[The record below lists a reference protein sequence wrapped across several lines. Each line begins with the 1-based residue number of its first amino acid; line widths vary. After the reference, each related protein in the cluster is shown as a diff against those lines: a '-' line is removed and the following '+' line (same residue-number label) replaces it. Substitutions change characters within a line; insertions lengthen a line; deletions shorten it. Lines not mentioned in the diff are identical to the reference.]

1 MVQILFTVSDMLNKI
16 NGSALRNFTISIID
30 DNRDVELF
38 SASVLGRDVGVS
50 ESLDDFIMRICTSER
65 DKRSLTAVLDKGVV
79 THSMNRYGK
88 MTEIII
94 YI

>member
-1 MVQILFTVSDMLNKI
+1 MVQILFTVRDLLNKI
-16 NGSALRNFTISIID
+16 NGSLLRNFTISIVD
-30 DNRDVELF
+30 DKRDVELF

-50 ESLDDFIMRICTSER
+50 ESLDDFIMRICTSEK

-79 THSMNRYGK
+79 TYSTNRYGK
-88 MTEIII
+88 MTELII

>member
-1 MVQILFTVSDMLNKI
+1 MVQILFTVRDMLNKI
-16 NGSALRNFTISIID
+16 NGSSLRNFTLSIID
-30 DNRDVELF
+30 DKRDVELF
-38 SASVLGRDVGVS
+38 SASVLGRDIEVP
-50 ESLDDFIMRICTSER
+50 ESLDDFTMRICTDEKDR
-65 DKRSLTAVLDKGVV
+65 RSLTAVLDKGVV

>member
-1 MVQILFTVSDMLNKI
+1 MVQILFTVRDLLNKI
-16 NGSALRNFTISIID
+16 NESTLRNFTISIID
-30 DNRDVELF
+30 NKRDVELF

-50 ESLDDFIMRICTSER
+50 ESLDDFILRICISEKDR
-65 DKRSLTAVLDKGVV
+65 RSLIAVIDKGVV
-79 THSMNRYGK
+79 TYSTNRYGK